1 LVSNLRYPIY
11 SHALRLAL
19 GIGLHFDMELN
30 THTPSPETSARKRWI
45 LIVDDEPALQDMLA
59 TLLGADGWSVE
70 IAGDAN
76 RALKTIESAATPPS
90 LLICDILMPG
100 TDGLELT
107 RRIVARVPQIK
118 VVLIS
123 GHLTNLSWWPTDFRE
138 YRFLSKPFSA
148 DQLLSAVREA
158 FIDLPAT
165 R

>member
-1 LVSNLRYPIY
+1 MQS
-11 SHALRLAL
+11 
-19 GIGLHFDMELN
+19 D
-30 THTPSPETSARKRWI
+30 THSTSPETAPRKRWI
-45 LIVDDEPALQDMLA
+45 LIVDDEPALQEMLA

-70 IAGDAN
+70 IAGDAD
-76 RALKTIESAATPPS
+76 RALAAIESAPVPPS

-138 YRFLSKPFSA
+138 YRFLPKPFSS
-148 DQLLSAVREA
+148 DQLLSAVRES
-158 FIDLPAT
+158 FLDLPTAK
-165 R
+165 

>member
-1 LVSNLRYPIY
+1 MQS
-11 SHALRLAL
+11 
-19 GIGLHFDMELN
+19 D
-30 THTPSPETSARKRWI
+30 THSPSPETSAKNRWI
-45 LIVDDEPALQDMLA
+45 LVVDDEPALQDMLA
-59 TLLGADGWSVE
+59 TLLGADGWTVE
-70 IAGDAN
+70 IAGDAA
-76 RALKTIESAATPPS
+76 RALAAIENAPTLPS

-148 DQLLSAVREA
+148 DQLLSAVRES
-158 FIDLPAT
+158 FLDLPAAK
-165 R
+165 